1 MPSGSRCHFKTRFAF
16 AKTVAQI
23 GRSMDLPR
31 SRALVA
37 RELLTEHDLS
47 ENRYALCAG
56 AALRVR
62 IML

>member
-1 MPSGSRCHFKTRFAF
+1 
-16 AKTVAQI
+16 
-23 GRSMDLPR
+23 MDLPR